1 LGRFARIGQAA
12 RRLSAIVADEG
23 PLEAARRLLRRARPD
38 RGFGDYLAAKA
49 ARDAAFDSTHD
60 SDTGGVQRLYTLAID
75 SPNARYGIDHVAT
88 DPDVFAAAV
97 ALVDGDLARFHFL
110 DLGSG
115 KGRALLLACDYPF
128 RAVTGVEFAAELHAT
143 ATRNLT
149 RRGDPRATALLG
161 DATAVALPEG
171 DLLVYLFNPFEEA
184 IIRAVARRLAALPP
198 ERDVRLLYVNPRHRD
213 VLAAE
218 SWRVAA
224 AAGEAVLF
232 RRD

>member
-1 LGRFARIGQAA
+1 MGRLARFGQAA

-38 RGFGDYLAAKA
+38 PGLVDYLAGKA
-49 ARDAAFDSTHD
+49 ARDAAYDSTHD

-75 SPNARYGIDHVAT
+75 SPNARYGIDHVAS
-88 DPDVFAAAV
+88 DPDVFAAAM
-97 ALVDGDLARFHFL
+97 ALIDGDLSRFHFL

-143 ATRNLT
+143 ATRNLA
-149 RRGDPRATALLG
+149 RRGDPRASALLG

-171 DLLVYLFNPFEEA
+171 DLLVYLFNPFEET
-184 IIRAVARRLAALPP
+184 IIRAVARRLVALPP

-213 VLAAE
+213 ALAAE
-218 SWRVAA
+218 GWRVTAG
-224 AAGEAVLF
+224 AGEAALF